1 MRGELFEG
9 NEIIEEIEE
18 IEEIDEIENIE
29 DDNVNNLISQ
39 DLKTLQKNYT
49 ILLEYVIEL
58 EKRNSLLKEKLRKM
72 EMRYYE
78 KENKGFV

>member
-1 MRGELFEG
+1 MRGELFNE
-9 NEIIEEIEE
+9 NEIIDE
-18 IEEIDEIENIE
+18 IEEIDEIEDIE

-49 ILLEYVIEL
+49 ILLEYVMEL

-72 EMRYYE
+72 EMRYNE
-78 KENKGFV
+78 EENNRFI